1 MADFLELGLEACDK
15 AIDYGFDKLPDRI
28 VSPLGADIPHPHL
41 FHRNKKGDLV
51 NHKGEVQK
59 DTASNREREYKP
71 DRDGKQENQG
81 GRDRGV
87 GDKPARSKTMPP
99 EYDGRPRR
107 ASGYESDD
115 SDNGYRHDRDIER
128 RPSGRSRQ
136 ELGYAPSQSRAID
149 PYASNP
155 DYGYNNAVAT
165 RPPIT
170 SRRSQSY
177 APPRRRRDRSPTI
190 SSSSSGNGTPPPEN
204 KAEKLIA
211 NPYAAGAIGALTGGL
226 LANQAGKATGWDSR
240 RRSKSQS
247 SGRGRFKK
255 PGEGD
260 EALVTLAGMVLGG
273 VTAAFGSE
281 RYKKYRSRKYEER
294 QLWEKNQNN
303 DGRLAQ
309 EDFDREHHDME
320 RKVDKERDTP
330 VGGWARSQS
339 ENYPEQVREAR
350 KWQAQVE
357 AGEMERERSHRDD
370 VVMVEDTRSRREAPR
385 GQKVYRQER
394 IYQPQP
400 EYVKREVVETLEEPL
415 RYERRNRRRSVDD
428 RSDRRREYDRDS
440 GYGYETRQRYVVSG
454 GR

>member
-1 MADFLELGLEACDK
+1 MADFLELGLEACDR

-41 FHRNKKGDLV
+41 IHRDKNGDLV
-51 NHKGEVQK
+51 NHKGEIQK

-71 DRDGKQENQG
+71 DKQGAQG
-81 GRDRGV
+81 GRDREGE
-87 GDKPARSKTMPP
+87 KPRRSKTMPP

-107 ASGYESDD
+107 VSGYESDE
-115 SDNGYRHDRDIER
+115 SDNGYRRDRDIER
-128 RPSGRSRQ
+128 RPSRRERSERN
-136 ELGYAPSQSRAID
+136 GNSYTPSQSRAID
-149 PYASNP
+149 PYSPNP
-155 DYGYNNAVAT
+155 DYTSNNQVAT
-165 RPPIT
+165 RPPFQ

-177 APPRRRRDRSPTI
+177 TPLRRRRDRSPTI
-190 SSSSSGNGTPPPEN
+190 LFSSGASGTPPPEN

-226 LANQAGKATGWDSR
+226 LANQAGKATGLDSR

-247 SGRGRFKK
+247 SGRFKK

-273 VTAAFGSE
+273 MTAAFGSE
-281 RYKKYRSRKYEER
+281 RYKKFRSRKYEER

-309 EDFDREHHDME
+309 EDWEREHHDME
-320 RKVDKERDTP
+320 RKLDTP
-330 VGGWARSQS
+330 VGGWARSQADV
-339 ENYPEQVREAR
+339 YPDQIREAK

-357 AGEMERERSHRDD
+357 AGERERERTHRDD
-370 VVMVEDTRSRREAPR
+370 VVMVEDTTSRREDGRERAR

-400 EYVKREVVETLEEPL
+400 EYVRREVVERIEEPP

-440 GYGYETRQRYVVSG
+440 GYGYETRPRDRYVVSG